1 MDSAS
6 PPANDVAASPTRT
19 RPGIPTSVRRAIKTD
34 EQCRYCGAMWAS
46 QIDHVIPVAQGG
58 SSTAPN
64 LAHACLR
71 CNTEKSGRTP
81 AQWKASRL
89 SRGLSWPPPN
99 CDAVLVEI
107 MLPLSEHD
115 FLLVHRA
122 TVAEYPPIT
131 AVVYEIHDRYYAET
145 PALPETDRA
154 ELLAIATAYAAEI
167 DV

>member
-1 MDSAS
+1 MDSVS
-6 PPANDVAASPTRT
+6 PRADDTAPGPSRS
-19 RPGIPTSVRRAIKTD
+19 RPGISASVRRAIKTD

-58 SSTAPN
+58 SSTVSN

-71 CNTEKSGRTP
+71 CNAEKSGRTP
-81 AQWKASRL
+81 AQWKDSRL
-89 SRGLSWPPPN
+89 GRGLSWPPPN

-107 MLPLSEHD
+107 MLPLDELD

-122 TVAEYPPIT
+122 SVAEYPPIT
-131 AVVYEIHDRYYAET
+131 AAVYEIHDRYYAET
-145 PALPETDRA
+145 PAPPETDRA
-154 ELLAIATAYAAEI
+154 ELLAIATAYVTEV